1 MQTQSQSDRELW
13 AAFAACTLIT
23 LVYLLVTILWRAIPA
38 ASGLFGHGL
47 GIVGFILMLMTE
59 TLYSL
64 RKRTRDARWGRMS
77 DWMQFHIFTGLVG
90 PYMVLLHTS
99 WQFHGLA
106 GVLVLLMVII
116 VGSGFVGRY
125 IYTAVPR
132 TPDGVIIETFEL
144 KDQLGAVEQELARWS
159 ADQPEAAAAARTLLA
174 AEGAAGGLG
183 VGAIV
188 ADWLNRWQWQS
199 QIQRVTPALRPQV
212 KQLRQLVRRRRELRR
227 QVATMEMARRMLSI
241 WHAAHVPLGVAL
253 FLAAFVHAGAAIYYA
268 TLLYY

>member
-1 MQTQSQSDRELW
+1 MQNQPQSNRELW

-23 LVYLLVTILWRAIPA
+23 LVYLLVSILWHTIPA

-47 GIVGFILMLMTE
+47 GILGFILMLMTE

-99 WQFHGLA
+99 WTFHGLA
-106 GVLVLLMVII
+106 GVLLLLTAVI

-132 TPDGVIIETFEL
+132 TPDGVVVEAHEL
-144 KDQLGAVEQELARWS
+144 MGQLSALEQELAQWS
-159 ADQPEAAAAARTLLA
+159 AAQPEAAAAMRHILA

-183 VGAIV
+183 IGAIIS
-188 ADWLNRWQWQS
+188 DWANRWQWRT
-199 QIQRVTPALRPQV
+199 QIQRITPTLRPHAQH
-212 KQLRQLVRRRRELRR
+212 LRQIARRRRQLRR
-227 QVATMEMARRMLSI
+227 QVASTEMARRLLSI
-241 WHAAHVPLGVAL
+241 WHAAHVPLGITL
-253 FLAAFVHAGAAIYYA
+253 FIAAFMHVAAAVYYA

>member
-1 MQTQSQSDRELW
+1 MQTQPQSDRELW
-13 AAFAACTLIT
+13 SAFAACTLVT
-23 LVYLLVTILWRAIPA
+23 LIYLLVTILWRAVPA

-47 GIVGFILMLMTE
+47 GILGFIFMLMTE

-99 WQFHGLA
+99 WKFHGLA

-132 TPDGVIIETFEL
+132 ASDGTALEAAEL
-144 KDQLGAVEQELARWS
+144 MLQLNAVEQELDRWS
-159 ADQPEAAAAARTLLA
+159 AAQPQAAAALRSMLGADA
-174 AEGAAGGLG
+174 AAGGLG
-183 VGAIV
+183 VGAIL
-188 ADWLNRWQWQS
+188 ADWVNRWQWQS
-199 QIQRVTPALRPQV
+199 QIRHITPALRAQAR
-212 KQLRQLVRRRRELRR
+212 QLRQMTRRRRALRR
-227 QVATMEMARRMLSI
+227 QVASLETARRLLSL
-241 WHAAHVPLGVAL
+241 WHAAHVPLGITL
-253 FLAAFVHAGAAIYYA
+253 FIAAFVHVAATLYYA
-268 TLLYY
+268 TLLNF